1 MYGSLPYGGICRA
14 DIPIRRILTSQLDQS
29 ELTAITDGIFGVLL
43 GLFGVI
49 DIIAG
54 VGLLKFKDYLNT
66 MAHRHR
72 ILSDIIGG

>member
-1 MYGSLPYGGICRA
+1 MTS
-14 DIPIRRILTSQLDQS
+14 DSDTQTSQLDQS
-29 ELTAITDGIFGVLL
+29 EPTTITGGIFGVLL

-66 MAHRHR
+66 MAHRSR
-72 ILSDIIGG
+72 ILSHKNIIGG